1 MAHAL
6 NEAHYDINA
15 HLTRLELTL
24 VICEDIKLI
33 IEIPFKTNLIAVN
46 AMLITRRAGI
56 KSRGFGIIALE
67 LRLLSGRLRELMDQV
82 SKVITLMIY
91 DVVILCKTRRM
102 MGYLQRAQAGGDQYA
117 ILDTAIMRKQAA
129 MDRLDQGVEEDLF
142 LLLTTLEDAYT
153 LCKSSEA
160 LSRNAKI
167 EAAYGQELS
176 GELKLVADRIETT
189 MDEITASLQSLI
201 HNIRVST

>member
-1 MAHAL
+1 MTQTS
-6 NEAHYDINA
+6 NTAHYDINA

-67 LRLLSGRLRELMDQV
+67 LRLLSGRLRKLMDEV

-102 MGYLQRAQAGGDQYA
+102 MGYLQRAQTGDQYA
-117 ILDTAIMRKQAA
+117 ILDSAIARKQTI
-129 MDRLDQGVEEDLF
+129 MDKLDQGVEEDLAS
-142 LLLTTLEDAYT
+142 LLTTLEDAYA

-167 EAAYGQELS
+167 EAAYGQDLS
-176 GELKLVADRIETT
+176 RELKLVAERIETT

>member
-1 MAHAL
+1 VQAL
-6 NEAHYDINA
+6 NDIHYDADA

-33 IEIPFKTNLIAVN
+33 IEIPFKTNLIAIN

-56 KSRGFGIIALE
+56 KSRGFSIIALE
-67 LRLLSGRLRELMDQV
+67 LRLLSGRLRELMDEV

-91 DVVILCKTRRM
+91 DVVILCKTQRM
-102 MGYLQRAQAGGDQYA
+102 MNYLQRALVGDQYA
-117 ILDTAIMRKQAA
+117 IIDSAISRKQAA
-129 MDRLDQGVEEDLF
+129 MNKLNQGIEENLSS
-142 LLLTTLEDAYT
+142 LLTTLENAYE
-153 LCKSSEA
+153 LCKTSEA

-176 GELKLVADRIETT
+176 GELKLVAERIETT
-189 MDEITASLQSLI
+189 MDEITVSLKTLI
-201 HNIRVST
+201 HNISLSS

>member
-1 MAHAL
+1 MAPTL
-6 NEAHYDINA
+6 NTAHYDINA

-67 LRLLSGRLRELMDQV
+67 LRLLSGRLRGLMDDV
-82 SKVITLMIY
+82 SKIITLMIY

-102 MGYLQRAQAGGDQYA
+102 MGYLQRAQTGDHYA
-117 ILDTAIMRKQAA
+117 ILDTAIAHKQSA
-129 MDRLDQGVEEDLF
+129 MDKLDKGVEEDLAS
-142 LLLTTLEDAYT
+142 LLATLENAYD

>member
-1 MAHAL
+1 MQAL
-6 NEAHYDINA
+6 NDLHYDADA

-33 IEIPFKTNLIAVN
+33 IEIPFKTNLIAIN

-56 KSRGFGIIALE
+56 KSRGFSIIALE
-67 LRLLSGRLRELMDQV
+67 LRLLSGRLRELMDEV

-91 DVVILCKTRRM
+91 DVVILCKTQRM
-102 MGYLQRAQAGGDQYA
+102 MNYLQRALVGDQYA
-117 ILDTAIMRKQAA
+117 IIDSAISRKQAA
-129 MDRLDQGVEEDLF
+129 MNKLNQGIEEDLSS
-142 LLLTTLEDAYT
+142 LLTTLENAYE
-153 LCKSSEA
+153 LCKTSEA

-176 GELKLVADRIETT
+176 GELKLVAERIETT
-189 MDEITASLQSLI
+189 MDEITASLQTLI
-201 HNIRVST
+201 HNIRVSS

>member
-1 MAHAL
+1 MVQAL
-6 NEAHYDINA
+6 NDLHYDAEA

-33 IEIPFKTNLIAVN
+33 IEIPFKTNLIAIN

-56 KSRGFGIIALE
+56 KSRGFSIIALE
-67 LRLLSGRLRELMDQV
+67 LRLLSGRLRELMDEV

-91 DVVILCKTRRM
+91 NVVILCKTQRM
-102 MGYLQRAQAGGDQYA
+102 MGYLQRALGGDQYA
-117 ILDTAIMRKQAA
+117 IIDSAISRKQAD
-129 MDRLDQGVEEDLF
+129 MNKLNQGIEEDLSS
-142 LLLTTLEDAYT
+142 LLTTLENAYE
-153 LCKSSEA
+153 LCKTSEA

-176 GELKLVADRIETT
+176 GELKLVAERIETT
-189 MDEITASLQSLI
+189 MDEITASLKTLI
-201 HNIRVST
+201 HNISLSS

>member
-1 MAHAL
+1 VQAL
-6 NEAHYDINA
+6 NDLHYDADA

-33 IEIPFKTNLIAVN
+33 IEIPFKTNLIAIN

-56 KSRGFGIIALE
+56 KSRGFSIIALE
-67 LRLLSGRLRELMDQV
+67 LRLLSGRLRELMDEV

-91 DVVILCKTRRM
+91 DVVILCKTQRM
-102 MGYLQRAQAGGDQYA
+102 MNYLQRALVGDQYA
-117 ILDTAIMRKQAA
+117 IIDSAISRKQAA
-129 MDRLDQGVEEDLF
+129 MNKLNQGIEEDLSS
-142 LLLTTLEDAYT
+142 LLTTLENAYE
-153 LCKSSEA
+153 LCKTSEA

-176 GELKLVADRIETT
+176 GELKLVAERIETT
-189 MDEITASLQSLI
+189 MDEITASLQTLI
-201 HNIRVST
+201 HNIRVSS

>member
-1 MAHAL
+1 MAQAL
-6 NEAHYDINA
+6 NEVQYDAAA
-15 HLTRLELTL
+15 HLARLELTL

-46 AMLITRRAGI
+46 AMLITRRAGV
-56 KSRGFGIIALE
+56 KSRGFSIIALE

-91 DVVILCKTRRM
+91 DVVILSKTQRM
-102 MGYLQRAQAGGDQYA
+102 LGYLQRALLGDQYA
-117 ILDTAIMRKQAA
+117 IIDPAIARKQAD
-129 MDRLDQGVEEDLF
+129 MNKLNRGIEEDLSS
-142 LLLTTLEDAYT
+142 LLTTLESAYT
-153 LCKSSEA
+153 LCKTSEA

-176 GELKLVADRIETT
+176 GELKLVAERIETT
-189 MDEITASLQSLI
+189 MDEITASLQTLI
-201 HNIRVST
+201 TNIRVST